1 MLALASTRTAARL
14 QSAVRI
20 GVGSLRSQRVLST
33 FYDSQSGETVTLPSG
48 IQCHIDLSAVAVNR
62 QSSALRHL
70 VKDGQPVKGI
80 SSIMRAIAE
89 DEHGV
94 AEAAQNQHSGVCV
107 TVSSRPQG
115 VAAVEAARNL
125 DMRAWAVLQPAL
137 CSEPHDVQLNAAEI
151 GDAGAEAILLSVDAG
166 LDPEKLREMVS
177 VSPNLSRSRSR
188 SRSRSHSRSRSR
200 SPSPSPSPSPSLDSN
215 PNQVDMACEIDLL
228 GLPMRA
234 RLGLR
239 VAPAAG
245 ALKLVQFAYEE
256 LGLLHHVACLA
267 GKHSPR
273 PSEVLKAAGLGPL
286 DANFGPIFLAEHVPE
301 AA

>member
-1 MLALASTRTAARL
+1 MIRLLGFTTNFTAMRLPARL
-14 QSAVRI
+14 PSAIRI
-20 GVGSLRSQRVLST
+20 GLGSLRNQRLVST
-33 FYDSQSGETVTLPSG
+33 SYDSQSGKTVTLPSG
-48 IQCHIDLSAVAVNR
+48 IQCHVDLSAVAVDR
-62 QSSALRHL
+62 HSSALRHL
-70 VKDGQPVKGI
+70 VKDGQPVSGL
-80 SSIMRAIAE
+80 SSIMRAVAD
-89 DEHGV
+89 DEHAV

-107 TVSSRPQG
+107 MVASRKQG
-115 VAAVEAARNL
+115 VAAVAAARSL
-125 DMRAWAVLQPAL
+125 DMRAWAVLQPTL

-177 VSPNLSRSRSR
+177 
-188 SRSRSHSRSRSR
+188 
-200 SPSPSPSPSPSLDSN
+200 PSPSPSPSPNPSPNPYPNSN

-228 GLPMRA
+228 GVPMRS

-239 VAPAAG
+239 VAPAAGAPAAG

-273 PSEVLKAAGLGPL
+273 PSEILKAAGLGPL
-286 DANFGPIFLAEHVPE
+286 DANFGPIFLAEFVPE

>member
-48 IQCHIDLSAVAVNR
+48 IQCHVDLSAVAVNR

-94 AEAAQNQHSGVCV
+94 AEAAQNQHDGVCV
-107 TVSSRPQG
+107 TVSSLPQG

-137 CSEPHDVQLNAAEI
+137 CLEPHDVQLNAAEI

-177 VSPNLSRSRSR
+177 VSPNLSRSRSP
-188 SRSRSHSRSRSR
+188 SRSRSR
-200 SPSPSPSPSPSLDSN
+200 SPSRSRSLDSN
-215 PNQVDMACEIDLL
+215 PKQVDMACEIALL
-228 GLPMRA
+228 GVPMRA

>member
-48 IQCHIDLSAVAVNR
+48 IQCHVDLSAVAVNR

-94 AEAAQNQHSGVCV
+94 AEAAQNQHDGVCV

-115 VAAVEAARNL
+115 VAAVEAARHL

-137 CSEPHDVQLNAAEI
+137 CLEPHDVQLNAAEI
-151 GDAGAEAILLSVDAG
+151 GDAGADAILLSVDAG

-188 SRSRSHSRSRSR
+188 SRSHSR
-200 SPSPSPSPSPSLDSN
+200 SPSPSPSPSLDSN

-228 GLPMRA
+228 GVPMRA

-256 LGLLHHVACLA
+256 LGLLHHVTCLA

>member
-1 MLALASTRTAARL
+1 MRIALARTMPARL
-14 QSAVRI
+14 PSAIRI
-20 GVGSLRSQRVLST
+20 GTGSLRIGAGSLRIGAGSLRNQRLMST
-33 FYDSQSGETVTLPSG
+33 SYDSQSGKTVTLPSG
-48 IQCHIDLSAVAVNR
+48 IQCHVDLSAVAVDR
-62 QSSALRHL
+62 HSSALRHL
-70 VKDGQPVKGI
+70 VKDGQPVPGL
-80 SSIMRAIAE
+80 SSIMRAVAD
-89 DEHGV
+89 DEHTV
-94 AEAAQNQHSGVCV
+94 AEHAQNQHTGVCV
-107 TVSSRPQG
+107 MVTSRKQG
-115 VAAVEAARNL
+115 VAAVAAARSL
-125 DMRAWAVLQPAL
+125 DMRAWAVLTPAL

-166 LDPEKLREMVS
+166 IDPEKLREMVRPNPGP
-177 VSPNLSRSRSR
+177 SPNTLPDPNPYSS
-188 SRSRSHSRSRSR
+188 
-200 SPSPSPSPSPSLDSN
+200 

-228 GLPMRA
+228 GVPMRS

-273 PSEVLKAAGLGPL
+273 PSEILKAAGLGPL
-286 DANFGPIFLAEHVPE
+286 DANFGPIFLAEFVPE

>member
-1 MLALASTRTAARL
+1 MRIALARTMPARL
-14 QSAVRI
+14 PSAIRI
-20 GVGSLRSQRVLST
+20 GTGSLRIGAGSLRIGAGSLRNQRLMST
-33 FYDSQSGETVTLPSG
+33 SYDSQSGKTVTMPSG
-48 IQCHIDLSAVAVNR
+48 IQCHVDLSAVAVDR
-62 QSSALRHL
+62 HSSALRHL
-70 VKDGQPVKGI
+70 VKDGQPVPGL
-80 SSIMRAIAE
+80 SSIMRAVAD
-89 DEHGV
+89 DEHAV
-94 AEAAQNQHSGVCV
+94 AKAAQNQHSGVCV
-107 TVSSRPQG
+107 MVTSRKQG
-115 VAAVEAARNL
+115 VAAVAAARSL
-125 DMRAWAVLQPAL
+125 DMRAWAVLKPAL

-166 LDPEKLREMVS
+166 LDPEKLREMVRL
-177 VSPNLSRSRSR
+177 N
-188 SRSRSHSRSRSR
+188 
-200 SPSPSPSPSPSLDSN
+200 PSPSPNTMPDPNPNSN

-228 GLPMRA
+228 GVPMRS

-273 PSEVLKAAGLGPL
+273 PSEILKAAGLGPL
-286 DANFGPIFLAEHVPE
+286 DANFGPIFLAEFVPE

>member
-94 AEAAQNQHSGVCV
+94 AEAAQNQHDGVCV

-137 CSEPHDVQLNAAEI
+137 CSEPHDVQLNAVEI
-151 GDAGAEAILLSVDAG
+151 GDAGHVNEMTDKLSDV
-166 LDPEKLREMVS
+166 P
-177 VSPNLSRSRSR
+177 P
-188 SRSRSHSRSRSR
+188 
-200 SPSPSPSPSPSLDSN
+200 
-215 PNQVDMACEIDLL
+215 
-228 GLPMRA
+228 
-234 RLGLR
+234 R
-239 VAPAAG
+239 VR
-245 ALKLVQFAYEE
+245 Y
-256 LGLLHHVACLA
+256 
-267 GKHSPR
+267 R
-273 PSEVLKAAGLGPL
+273 
-286 DANFGPIFLAEHVPE
+286 I
-301 AA
+301 

>member
-48 IQCHIDLSAVAVNR
+48 IQCHVDLSAVAVNR

-94 AEAAQNQHSGVCV
+94 AEAAQNQHDGVCV

-137 CSEPHDVQLNAAEI
+137 CLEPHDVQLNAAEI

-188 SRSRSHSRSRSR
+188 SRSRS
-200 SPSPSPSPSPSLDSN
+200 LDSN
-215 PNQVDMACEIDLL
+215 PKQVDMACEIDLL
-228 GLPMRA
+228 GVPMRA

>member
-1 MLALASTRTAARL
+1 MLALAPSTRMAARL

-20 GVGSLRSQRVLST
+20 GLGSLRSQRVLNT
-33 FYDSQSGETVTLPSG
+33 FYDSQSGETVSLPSG
-48 IQCHIDLSAVAVNR
+48 IQCHVDLSAVAVNR

-89 DEHGV
+89 DERAV

-107 TVSSRPQG
+107 MVSSRPQG

-137 CSEPHDVQLNAAEI
+137 CLEPHDVQLNAAEI

-188 SRSRSHSRSRSR
+188 SPSRIALALALASTPTLTRWTWHVRST
-200 SPSPSPSPSPSLDSN
+200 
-215 PNQVDMACEIDLL
+215 C
-228 GLPMRA
+228 
-234 RLGLR
+234 
-239 VAPAAG
+239 
-245 ALKLVQFAYEE
+245 
-256 LGLLHHVACLA
+256 
-267 GKHSPR
+267 
-273 PSEVLKAAGLGPL
+273 
-286 DANFGPIFLAEHVPE
+286 
-301 AA
+301 

>member
-48 IQCHIDLSAVAVNR
+48 IQCHVDLSAVAVNR

-89 DEHGV
+89 DERAV
-94 AEAAQNQHSGVCV
+94 TEAAQNQHSGVCV
-107 TVSSRPQG
+107 MVSSRPQG
-115 VAAVEAARNL
+115 VAAVEAARHL

-137 CSEPHDVQLNAAEI
+137 CLEPHDVQLNAAEI

-177 VSPNLSRSRSR
+177 VSPNLSRSRSM
-188 SRSRSHSRSRSR
+188 SRSRSR
-200 SPSPSPSPSPSLDSN
+200 SRSRSLDSN
-215 PNQVDMACEIDLL
+215 PKQVDMACEIDLL
-228 GLPMRA
+228 GVPMRA

>member
-1 MLALASTRTAARL
+1 M
-14 QSAVRI
+14 
-20 GVGSLRSQRVLST
+20 LST
-33 FYDSQSGETVTLPSG
+33 FYDSQSGETVSLPSG
-48 IQCHIDLSAVAVNR
+48 IQCHVDLSAVAVNR

-80 SSIMRAIAE
+80 SSIIRAIAE
-89 DEHGV
+89 DERAV

-107 TVSSRPQG
+107 MVSSRPQG

-137 CSEPHDVQLNAAEI
+137 CLEPHDVQLNAAEI

-166 LDPEKLREMVS
+166 LDPEKLREMV
-177 VSPNLSRSRSR
+177 
-188 SRSRSHSRSRSR
+188 
-200 SPSPSPSPSPSLDSN
+200 
-215 PNQVDMACEIDLL
+215 DMACEIDLL
-228 GLPMRA
+228 GVPMRA

>member
-1 MLALASTRTAARL
+1 MRIALARTMPARL
-14 QSAVRI
+14 PSAIRI
-20 GVGSLRSQRVLST
+20 GTGSLRIGTVSLRNQRLMST
-33 FYDSQSGETVTLPSG
+33 SYDSQSGKTVTLPSG
-48 IQCHIDLSAVAVNR
+48 IQCHVDLSAVAVDR
-62 QSSALRHL
+62 HSSALRHL
-70 VKDGQPVKGI
+70 VKDGQPVPGL
-80 SSIMRAIAE
+80 SSIMRAVAD
-89 DEHGV
+89 DEQAV
-94 AEAAQNQHSGVCV
+94 EEAAQNQHSGVCV
-107 TVSSRPQG
+107 MVTSRKQG
-115 VAAVEAARNL
+115 VAAVAAARSL
-125 DMRAWAVLQPAL
+125 DMRAWAVLKPAL

-166 LDPEKLREMVS
+166 LDPEKLREMVRL
-177 VSPNLSRSRSR
+177 N
-188 SRSRSHSRSRSR
+188 
-200 SPSPSPSPSPSLDSN
+200 PSPSPNTMPDPNPNSN

-228 GLPMRA
+228 GVPMRS

-273 PSEVLKAAGLGPL
+273 PSEILKAAGLGPL
-286 DANFGPIFLAEHVPE
+286 DANFGPIFLAEFVPE

>member
-1 MLALASTRTAARL
+1 MRIALARTMPARL
-14 QSAVRI
+14 PSAIRI
-20 GVGSLRSQRVLST
+20 GTGSLRIGAGSLRNQRLMST
-33 FYDSQSGETVTLPSG
+33 SYDSQSGKTVTLPSG
-48 IQCHIDLSAVAVNR
+48 IQCHVDLSAVAVDR
-62 QSSALRHL
+62 HSSALRHL
-70 VKDGQPVKGI
+70 VKDGQPVPGL
-80 SSIMRAIAE
+80 SSIMRAVAD
-89 DEHGV
+89 DEHTV

-107 TVSSRPQG
+107 MVTSRKQG
-115 VAAVEAARNL
+115 VAAVAAARSL
-125 DMRAWAVLQPAL
+125 DMRAWAVLKPAL

-166 LDPEKLREMVS
+166 LDPEKLREMVRLNPDP
-177 VSPNLSRSRSR
+177 SPNTM
-188 SRSRSHSRSRSR
+188 
-200 SPSPSPSPSPSLDSN
+200 PDPNPNSN

-228 GLPMRA
+228 GVPMRS

-273 PSEVLKAAGLGPL
+273 PSEILKAAGLGPL
-286 DANFGPIFLAEHVPE
+286 DANFGPIFLAEFVPE